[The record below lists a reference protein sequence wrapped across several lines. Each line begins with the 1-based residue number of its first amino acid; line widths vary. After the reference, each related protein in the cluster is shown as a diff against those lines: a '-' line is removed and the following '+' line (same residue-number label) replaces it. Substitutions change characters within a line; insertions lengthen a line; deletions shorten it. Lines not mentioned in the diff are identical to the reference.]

1 MADDYSGQFGNI
13 RKVFEERREE
23 LGIPRD
29 KTYAKIE
36 AENEEKL
43 LNGLRSELA
52 GYQATALE
60 TAKTRELG
68 NLRTLYASGSLDEE
82 QKAKVQEK
90 ILNPSLIT
98 VTATEADYGTN
109 LPRVKELLDF
119 IANPEKAKQQQNQAD
134 FIARMQGFSERN
146 GNGNN

>member
-1 MADDYSGQFGNI
+1 MADKSFSEMMHERI
-13 RKVFEERREE
+13 AEEMAKRAQEREQQ
-23 LGIPRD
+23 R
-29 KTYAKIE
+29 
-36 AENEEKL
+36 NEF
-43 LNGLRSELA
+43 LNGFRSELE
-52 GYQATALE
+52 GYQQKALE

-82 QKAKVQEK
+82 QKAEIQEK

-98 VTATEADYGTN
+98 ATATEADYGTN

-119 IANPEKAKQQQNQAD
+119 IANPEKAQQKIDQES

-146 GNGNN
+146 AKN